1 MLRASTHRQPATAA
15 PDLPDGDA
23 RTTGVLAV
31 LGGVSPAVVARRL
44 GVSEAVL
51 DRWVSTFIAA
61 GRDGLSAG
69 TPGGGQ
75 SSRDRH
81 LGVVAHE
88 LRSPLAM
95 IRGWAELLQ
104 ANGSP
109 EVLDRATNGI
119 LSQVERLSRLA
130 EDALDATQV
139 SLGRLDLDRVE
150 VSLGQAVLSII
161 GARSMDHPDVLVAA
175 DPRVEVDVDRL
186 GQVLDNLLENVR
198 KHAPGTARVA
208 VGRRGRWGE
217 VVISSTGPPIP
228 EDLARRMFEPF
239 ERGMG
244 AGEGV
249 GLGLYVCRSLVQAH
263 GGQIGLKVDDA
274 GNHFWL
280 RLPSVDTT

>member
-69 TPGGGQ
+69 TAGGGQ

-104 ANGSP
+104 ANGAP

-150 VSLGQAVLSII
+150 VSLGQAVLAII

-198 KHAPGTARVA
+198 KHAPGTARVT

-217 VVISSTGPPIP
+217 VVISSNGPPIP
-228 EDLARRMFEPF
+228 DDLAFQTVLKIF
-239 ERGMG
+239 
-244 AGEGV
+244 
-249 GLGLYVCRSLVQAH
+249 SL
-263 GGQIGLKVDDA
+263 I
-274 GNHFWL
+274 
-280 RLPSVDTT
+280 SME